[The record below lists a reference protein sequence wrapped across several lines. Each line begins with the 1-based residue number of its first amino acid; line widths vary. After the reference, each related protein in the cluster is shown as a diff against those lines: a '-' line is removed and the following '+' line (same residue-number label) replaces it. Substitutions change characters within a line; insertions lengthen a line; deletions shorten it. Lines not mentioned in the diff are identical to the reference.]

1 MLSTATSQDWS
12 VQSEVCHMIVEC
24 CAQERSYIK
33 FFGLLAQRF
42 CQVNRDFQDCFVDS
56 FAEQVGYTVARP

>member
-1 MLSTATSQDWS
+1 
-12 VQSEVCHMIVEC
+12 MIVEC

-42 CQVNRDFQDCFVDS
+42 CQVNREFQDRFVDS
-56 FAEQVGYTVARP
+56 FAEQVGVAWPSCACLLPLPVGCL

>member
-1 MLSTATSQDWS
+1 
-12 VQSEVCHMIVEC
+12 MIVEC

-42 CQVNRDFQDCFVDS
+42 CQVNREFQDRFVDS
-56 FAEQVGYTVARP
+56 FAEQVGVAVLCLLAASARRLPVSRRL